1 MKYFFK
7 IKLAILIFIIFIT
20 NSFAANINIK
30 ARTAILVDYLSDE
43 VLLEIDADKK
53 IYPASMTKIM
63 TAIVVFDLIKKGET
77 TLDEELIIT
86 ENAWRLSKA
95 GYSSMYIMPNDSVSV
110 EDLLKGAIIVSG
122 NDACLALA
130 EGLMGSEEEFAFL
143 MNKKAE
149 EIGMV
154 NSNFTNSS
162 GINDVDN
169 YSTVRDIAKMSK
181 YLIKN
186 YPIFY
191 EYFKLTEYTWDR
203 TGGDPITQGNRN
215 PLLYKN
221 VGADGLKTGYLA
233 VEKYSLAAS
242 LKRNERRLI
251 SVGSG
256 FETKNSRSR
265 ESLRMLNYGLRN
277 FDTIKISKA
286 EESKFEAEVWL
297 GKKDKIELITKED
310 LYLTIPKRK
319 KNLIKVYIEYEGPIK
334 APIDKNQKVA
344 KLNIF
349 FNNDHKK
356 SLDLFASETVKQV
369 NIFSRI
375 LKSINFLIWG
385 DV

>member
-7 IKLAILIFIIFIT
+7 IKFTILIFIILIT
-20 NSFAANINIK
+20 NSLAANINIK

-43 VLLEIDADKK
+43 ILFEVDADKK

-130 EGLMGSEEEFAFL
+130 EGLMGSEEEFVYL
-143 MNKKAE
+143 MNEKAT
-149 EIGMV
+149 EIGME
-154 NSNFTNSS
+154 NSNFSNSS

-181 YLIKN
+181 HLIKN
-186 YPIFY
+186 YPVFY

-242 LKRNERRLI
+242 LIKNERRLI

-256 FETKNSRSR
+256 FETKTSRSR
-265 ESLRMLNYGLRN
+265 ESLRLLNYGLKN

-286 EESKFEAEVWL
+286 DESKFEAEVWL
-297 GKKDKIELITKED
+297 GKKDKVELTTKED

-319 KNLIKVYIEYEGPIK
+319 KNLIKVYIEYEGPLK
-334 APIDKNQKVA
+334 APIKKDQKVA

-349 FNNDHKK
+349 FNNDYKK